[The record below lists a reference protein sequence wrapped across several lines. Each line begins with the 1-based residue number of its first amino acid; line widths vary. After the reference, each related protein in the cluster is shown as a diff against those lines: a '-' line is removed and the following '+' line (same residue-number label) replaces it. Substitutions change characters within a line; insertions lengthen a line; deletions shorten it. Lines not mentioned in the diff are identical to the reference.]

1 MAAQI
6 TGAIVGAIPLLL
18 WGKIGR
24 SVAFG
29 ATVPGAGFSSWTAL
43 AGEIVTTFAL
53 VLGLF
58 LFIGHRRLSAYTP
71 LLFPFLY
78 AVMVFVEAPISG
90 TSTNPA
96 RSIGPSVVSGIW
108 HGWWIYLVGP
118 AVGAWLG
125 TLAQKAGFLK
135 EFEIEVAKI
144 YHFSHDPH
152 GIFRPSGQ
160 QGAE

>member
-1 MAAQI
+1 
-6 TGAIVGAIPLLL
+6 
-18 WGKIGR
+18 
-24 SVAFG
+24 
-29 ATVPGAGFSSWTAL
+29 
-43 AGEIVTTFAL
+43 AL